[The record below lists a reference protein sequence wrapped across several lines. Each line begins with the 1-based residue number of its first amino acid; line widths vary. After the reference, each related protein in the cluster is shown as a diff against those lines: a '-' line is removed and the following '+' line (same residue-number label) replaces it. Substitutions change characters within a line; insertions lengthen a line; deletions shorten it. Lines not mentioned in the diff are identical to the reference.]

1 MVQVIGLGAGGHAK
15 VVVEILKLNNEF
27 EVVGLLDESN
37 DKIGKEVAGV
47 SVIGND
53 ALLPGLL
60 AKGVRHA
67 FVGVGTVGRQS
78 SESNRRIELYEK
90 LSQLG
95 FDVVQAIHPTAI
107 ISDSAE
113 IGLGATIMAGVVINA
128 DARIGDNVIINTGAI
143 VDHDCIV
150 GNHAHIATGACLSGG
165 VRVGEGTHIGAG
177 AVIRQ
182 DINIGTNSVVGAG
195 AVVVNDVPDNV
206 VVMGVPAKIH
216 KGTAI

>member
-15 VVVEILKLNNEF
+15 VVVEILKLNNEL
-27 EVVGLLDESN
+27 EVRGLLDECN
-37 DKIGKEVAGV
+37 DKVGKEVAGV

-53 ALLPGLL
+53 ALLPELF

-67 FVGVGTVGRQS
+67 CVGVGSVGQG
-78 SESNRRIELYEK
+78 NRRIELYEK
-90 LSQLG
+90 LRQLG
-95 FDVVQAIHPTAI
+95 FDVVQAIQPTAV
-107 ISDSAE
+107 ISDSVE
-113 IGLGATIMAGVVINA
+113 IGLGATIMAAVVINA

-143 VDHDCIV
+143 VDHDCII

-165 VRVGEGTHIGAG
+165 VKVGDGTHIGAG

-182 DINIGTNSVVGAG
+182 DINVGKNSVVGAG